1 MRIRSY
7 AFLVLLCAGSSA
19 SLCQLIKNEPYRITS
34 LSSCASMNI
43 ACYPPVVRNLMP

>member
-19 SLCQLIKNEPYRITS
+19 SLCELLKNEPHRIAS
-34 LSSCASMNI
+34 LSCAGMNSV
-43 ACYPPVVRNLMP
+43 CYSPVVRNLLP